1 MNALAAAA
9 AAAAAVV
16 AAMTLH
22 DLVDV
27 PLWMSH

>member
-1 MNALAAAA
+1 MNALAAA